1 MNKLTQT
8 FYKFLHAENT
18 QDWIVIGIDAAIF
31 VVKVVVFC
39 LYLTPCASTI
49 GGGSNV
55 R

>member
-8 FYKFLHAENT
+8 IYKFLHAETT

-39 LYLTPCASTI
+39 VIFNSLCFYHRW
-49 GGGSNV
+49 GF
-55 R
+55 